1 MMSLLLL
8 RLFLEPIINLI
19 NYTTLSLSFY
29 LHSASL
35 ICLQLVRDVCLFRG
49 FWSGGS
55 GPLLDVSFGVV
66 GFEGRS
72 LVPFQFLEVEFLD
85 KIRWRGMLAHCS
97 RRQGKENEGPAHM
110 AEIRQ
115 TRNREI

>member
-1 MMSLLLL
+1 MMSLLFLG
-8 RLFLEPIINLI
+8 LFLQPIINLL
-19 NYTTLSLSFY
+19 NCTTLSLSFY
-29 LHSASL
+29 LHSASF
-35 ICLQLVRDVCLFRG
+35 ISLQLVRNVCLFRG

-55 GPLLDVSFGVV
+55 RPLLDMSFGVV

-85 KIRWRGMLAHCS
+85 EIRWRGMLAHCS
-97 RRQGKENEGPAHM
+97 RRWGEENEGPAHM

-115 TRNREI
+115 PKNRER